1 MKNKYYIWIAA
12 ALLLIAGC
20 AKDEI
25 VNEQPTQEVEGR
37 KLMITASVPSES
49 PKTRLNLE
57 WEDGTLNIITKW
69 QVGYFP
75 DVIKFFFKQNTVIK
89 EGTPVTLTQDAI
101 SADGKS
107 ACFTVIIPEGIDTQ
121 NTYTIY
127 AVHGAWDVYL
137 DTVNSKI
144 NVMIF
149 PLGFVPLHALIY
161 TPIVGEV
168 EIAAGAS
175 IGNINFEHLGAYQC
189 LTIKNASAADFKFIP
204 PYSSLVNVGGTIW
217 YYNYSVGAE
226 IKAPVYDLI
235 GKQVTN
241 DYTME
246 GLPNMSITLHPGFDI
261 GCQVVQWVMPKDIPT
276 PETKLKIVTED
287 MGLGDIY
294 SVNSKPAR
302 ASALQKGK
310 AYHLF
315 AVWDGTFL
323 FFTDQTL
330 TPTANPLS
338 YVAEYNINPAGDGFV
353 GDLTA
358 CNISGYFN
366 YNNAVTQFGNITIGG
381 QRYHLPS
388 YEEWCS
394 IAPSTMW
401 VNYGTNNSY
410 DNQSETVTVAGNIY
424 NMTSDFRNN
433 AAATTTYALR
443 YKGTHLVSAWKYQCI
458 GYGTNNCHLKI
469 TSRSVY
475 GQTITV
481 DDITNAAFWDNN
493 TENDVVRYFPASGNS
508 EDPGDVGKGGAFWS
522 STSKR
527 IMGFRN
533 TYAQSKSGNNSY
545 GFSVRL
551 FTSGN

>member
-1 MKNKYYIWIAA
+1 MKNKYYMWIAS

-20 AKDEI
+20 AKNEI
-25 VNEQPTQEVEGR
+25 AYEQPTLEMEGR

-49 PKTRLNLE
+49 PKTRISLGHQEGGL
-57 WEDGTLNIITKW
+57 DIIIKW
-69 QVGYFP
+69 AVNDQL
-75 DVIKFFFKQNTVIK
+75 KFFFKQGNVIK

-107 ACFTVIIPEGIDTQ
+107 ACFTVNIPEGIDTQ
-121 NTYTIY
+121 NAYTLY
-127 AVHGAWDVYL
+127 ALQDILSNEYNVFDEANG
-137 DTVNSKI
+137 KI
-144 NVMIF
+144 NVAVF
-149 PLGFVPLHALIY
+149 PRPFLNVEGLP
-161 TPIVGEV
+161 TPIAGEV

-175 IGNINFEHLGAYQC
+175 IGNINFEHLGTFHC
-189 LTIKNASAADFKFIP
+189 LTIKNSSENTLTFNSHTSLIIFSGESWFYD
-204 PYSSLVNVGGTIW
+204 YSGENPLM
-217 YYNYSVGAE
+217 
-226 IKAPVYDLI
+226 APLYDLI
-235 GKQVTN
+235 GKQVVN
-241 DYTME
+241 EQEM
-246 GLPNMSITLHPGFDI
+246 LFPNINVSIPPGET
-261 GCQVVQWVMPKDIPT
+261 GKSAQWVMPKDVNT
-276 PETKLKIVTED
+276 PAVRLKMATP
-287 MGLGDIY
+287 GGDIY

-366 YNNAVTQFGNITIGG
+366 YNDAVTQFGNITIGG

-388 YEEWCS
+388 FEEWSS
-394 IAPSTMW
+394 IAPSTAW
-401 VNYGTNNSY
+401 VYYGVNNPY
-410 DNQSETVTVAGNIY
+410 NNKEETVTVAGNIY
-424 NMTSDFRNN
+424 TMTSDFRNDSAN
-433 AAATTTYALR
+433 KTTYALR
-443 YKGTHLVSAWKYQCI
+443 YKGTHLVSAWKYQYI

-481 DDITNAAFWDNN
+481 DQIADASFWSTN
-493 TENDVVRYFPASGNS
+493 TENDIVRYFPASGNS
-508 EDPGDVGKGGAFWS
+508 DDPGDVGIGGAFWS
-522 STSKR
+522 STSGK
-527 IMGFRN
+527 IMGFRD
-533 TYAQSKSGNNSY
+533 TYATSKSGDNNK

>member
-1 MKNKYYIWIAA
+1 MKNKYYMWIAS

-20 AKDEI
+20 AKNEI
-25 VNEQPTQEVEGR
+25 AYEQPTLEMEGR

-49 PKTRLNLE
+49 PKTRISLGHQEGGL
-57 WEDGTLNIITKW
+57 DIIIKW
-69 QVGYFP
+69 AVNDQL
-75 DVIKFFFKQNTVIK
+75 KFFFKQGNVIK

-107 ACFTVIIPEGIDTQ
+107 ACFTVNIPEGIDTQ
-121 NTYTIY
+121 NAYTLY
-127 AVHGAWDVYL
+127 ALQDILSNEYNVFDEANG
-137 DTVNSKI
+137 KI
-144 NVMIF
+144 NVAVF
-149 PLGFVPLHALIY
+149 PRPFLNVEGLP
-161 TPIVGEV
+161 TPIAGEV

-175 IGNINFEHLGAYQC
+175 IGNINFEHLGTFHC
-189 LTIKNASAADFKFIP
+189 LTIKNSSENTLTFNSHTSLIIFSGESWFYD
-204 PYSSLVNVGGTIW
+204 YSGENPLM
-217 YYNYSVGAE
+217 
-226 IKAPVYDLI
+226 APLYDLI
-235 GKQVTN
+235 GKQVVN
-241 DYTME
+241 EQEM
-246 GLPNMSITLHPGFDI
+246 LFPNINVSIPPGET
-261 GCQVVQWVMPKDIPT
+261 GKSAQWVMPKDVNT
-276 PETKLKIVTED
+276 PAVRLKMATP
-287 MGLGDIY
+287 GGDIY

-315 AVWDGTFL
+315 AVWDGTSL
-323 FFTDQTL
+323 FFTDHTL

-366 YNNAVTQFGNITIGG
+366 YNDAVTQFGNITIGG

-388 YEEWCS
+388 FEEWSS
-394 IAPSTMW
+394 IAPSTAW
-401 VNYGTNNSY
+401 VYYGVNNPY
-410 DNQSETVTVAGNIY
+410 NNKEETVTVAGNIY
-424 NMTSDFRNN
+424 TMTSDFRNDSAN
-433 AAATTTYALR
+433 KTTYALR
-443 YKGTHLVSAWKYQCI
+443 YKGTHLVSAWKYQYI

-481 DDITNAAFWDNN
+481 DQIADASFWSTN
-493 TENDVVRYFPASGNS
+493 TENDIVRYFPASGNS
-508 EDPGDVGKGGAFWS
+508 DDPGDVGIGGAFWS
-522 STSKR
+522 STSGK
-527 IMGFRN
+527 IMGFRD
-533 TYAQSKSGNNSY
+533 TYATSKSGDNNK